1 MIPSG
6 ACVDQLQVSHHA
18 SWRKLE
24 MKHLHLFAEPRST
37 TVLFFL
43 LFKNLEKHSRD
54 IFVVEKKL
62 YQVKIKVERSVEE
75 WMKELCSFMCKNTHT
90 WQYYALKSL
99 WRLFLTKY
107 YIFLQVPAYEMSENS
122 EKRQSVFLKT
132 QDNVLR
138 CLVLSPQPKD
148 IQFTVTEEERN
159 QQIFTFKKLESQN
172 FD

>member
-1 MIPSG
+1 
-6 ACVDQLQVSHHA
+6 
-18 SWRKLE
+18 
-24 MKHLHLFAEPRST
+24 
-37 TVLFFL
+37 
-43 LFKNLEKHSRD
+43 
-54 IFVVEKKL
+54 
-62 YQVKIKVERSVEE
+62 
-75 WMKELCSFMCKNTHT
+75 
-90 WQYYALKSL
+90 
-99 WRLFLTKY
+99 
-107 YIFLQVPAYEMSENS
+107 MSENS